1 MDYLAVFAS
10 AFLAATLLPA
20 ASELVLVGT
29 STAADANLLALLALA
44 SVGNTLGSVVN
55 WLVGRYLWHWRDH
68 RWFPIKPNALDRAS
82 LWFRKIGVWSLLFA
96 WVPIVGDPLT
106 LVAGLMR
113 VRFPVFVVLVGI
125 GKTMRY
131 VVVLGV
137 ADLMA

>member
-10 AFLAATLLPA
+10 SFLAATLLPA

-29 STAADANLLALLALA
+29 STAADANILALLALA

-68 RWFPIKPNALDRAS
+68 RWFPIKPKALDRAS

-96 WVPIVGDPLT
+96 WVPVIGDPLT

-113 VRFPVFVVLVGI
+113 VRFPIFVVLVAI
-125 GKTMRY
+125 GKTTRY
-131 VVVLGV
+131 IVVLGV
-137 ADLMA
+137 VDLLA